1 MQDLDSKVDVYGINN
16 GDTVFVGSKAAEAA
30 AAAAANAQKEA
41 EAMAARAVR
50 ELQEQREREAAAAE
64 QKRRDAQAIE
74 QAIPQLNALFEKA
87 LQHLTPSGAHMTSSR
102 GGGAA
107 AAANFV
113 EDVRELDELL
123 QGLCEKTEALVARV
137 PQLKSVEKV
146 VEPWLQRLLE
156 AINSNRAQSSPLWL
170 DDATPSTRSSFNR
183 CLPIF

>member
-1 MQDLDSKVDVYGINN
+1 MQDLDATVDVYGIANHA
-16 GDTVFVGSKAAEAA
+16 TVFIGSKAADAA
-30 AAAAANAQKEA
+30 AAAAVAAQRDADEL
-41 EAMAARAVR
+41 AARALR
-50 ELQEQREREAAAAE
+50 ELQEQQQREAAAAE
-64 QKRRDAQAIE
+64 LKRRDAEAID
-74 QAIPQLNALFEKA
+74 QAIPQLNALFEKT
-87 LQHLTPSGAHMTSSR
+87 LRHLTPSDARMASSR

-107 AAANFV
+107 AAANYV

-123 QGLCEKTEALVARV
+123 QDLCDKTEKLVARV

-156 AINSNRAQSSPLWL
+156 AINNNREQCGQLWL